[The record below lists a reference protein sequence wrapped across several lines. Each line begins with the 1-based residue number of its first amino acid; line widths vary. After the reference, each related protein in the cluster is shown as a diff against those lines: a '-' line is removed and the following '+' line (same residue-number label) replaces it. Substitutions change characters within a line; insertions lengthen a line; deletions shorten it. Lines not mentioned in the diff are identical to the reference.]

1 MTFNKILFKRL
12 TWYMFVWK
20 CVNSEYT
27 TNNVRRKRYR
37 VYIRFFFRIIDT
49 ANVNVFAYRLRSR
62 VILTRYISRCG
73 TVYRSVVD
81 STRNIAKSTND
92 IHVCEKNNGIRLFAE
107 CYAYARWKCKFVTN
121 VYVCLYMFAG
131 DIFDK
136 RMIWF
141 KTRSAVIRKA

>member
-1 MTFNKILFKRL
+1 MIYVRVEMYKFH
-12 TWYMFVWK
+12 
-20 CVNSEYT
+20 EHT
-27 TNNVRRKRYR
+27 TNNVRGKRYR
-37 VYIRFFFRIIDT
+37 VYIRFFSNNRYSERERFRI
-49 ANVNVFAYRLRSR
+49 FASDRMLFLHDMYLSR
-62 VILTRYISRCG
+62 RG
-73 TVYRSVVD
+73 TMYRSVVD

-107 CYAYARWKCKFVTN
+107 CYAYARWKCKFVRN
-121 VYVCLYMFAG
+121 VCVCVSIHARTCMFAG